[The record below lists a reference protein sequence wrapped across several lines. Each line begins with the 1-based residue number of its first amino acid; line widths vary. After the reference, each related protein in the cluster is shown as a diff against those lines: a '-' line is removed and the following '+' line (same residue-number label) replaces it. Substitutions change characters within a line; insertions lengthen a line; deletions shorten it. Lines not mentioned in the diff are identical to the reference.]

1 VLGCRGPP
9 ELTRTVRQPSCG
21 VVPQR
26 TRPGDCLLRK
36 LAAALLA
43 VPVLALIY
51 LPVLARRS
59 IATRIAMALGVG
71 SLVAVGAFG
80 LVTPRSTVATP
91 PLPPIVP
98 LTNTA
103 FTSTVAAGTGL
114 DAPVSITFSA
124 PMDQTS
130 VAASLSVEPAV
141 SVELSWDAT
150 GTRLTITPTRSWA
163 PATYHTITVRPG
175 AMGASGRP
183 MAVPARAVFLTRSA
197 TVGRIEAT
205 SMAGAEALV
214 STTFRISFDRPV
226 ALSAVRGALKFVP
239 ALSGEL
245 EVAQAPGGSSVFV
258 FTPSTPLAPATAYT
272 VSIVGLKDAAGS
284 PLAVSPTLAVST
296 GAAPRVVRFRPV
308 HGTKNV
314 DQAAAL
320 SVRFTQPM
328 DRKSTKAAFTAS
340 IGGKAIAG
348 AVSFAENDT
357 VLIFKPTG
365 LLPYGAMIEMLV
377 NDTAYSAAGARIE
390 AASSVRITV
399 EAKPTAAA
407 RTSSSG
413 YTGGAVGGGSWGAV
427 ETFYLGIMNCT
438 RTGGWVTTSG
448 TCSSPGGRSV
458 APLKLDSGISTNV
471 SRPYAKRLATSGQCS
486 HFIGGNP
493 GDRLRAA
500 GYTSYIWAE
509 NLGCRSGNP
518 KTAVLGSHLYFQS
531 EKSYLGGHYVNM
543 MNAKYDRVGIG
554 VWVYSSRVRLVV
566 DFYHPR

>member
-1 VLGCRGPP
+1 
-9 ELTRTVRQPSCG
+9 
-21 VVPQR
+21 
-26 TRPGDCLLRK
+26 LRK

-80 LVTPRSTVATP
+80 LVTPKSTVATP
-91 PLPPIVP
+91 PLPAIVP

-103 FTSTVAAGTGL
+103 FTSTIAAGTGL
-114 DAPVSITFSA
+114 DAPVTITFSA

-150 GTRLTITPTRSWA
+150 GTRLTITPTHSWA

-197 TVGRIEAT
+197 TIGRIEAT

-214 STTFRISFDRPV
+214 STAFRISFDQPV
-226 ALSAVRGALKFVP
+226 AMSAVRSALKFVP

-245 EVAQAPGGSSVFV
+245 EVAQAPVGSSAFV

-272 VSIVGLKDAAGS
+272 VSLVGLEDAAGS

-296 GAAPRVVRFRPV
+296 GAAPRVVRFRPL
-308 HGTKNV
+308 HGTTNV

-357 VLIFKPTG
+357 VLIFKPAA
-365 LLPYGAMIEMLV
+365 LLPYGAMIEMVV
-377 NDTAYSAAGARIE
+377 NDTAYSAAGARID
-390 AASSVRITV
+390 ALSSVRITI
-399 EAKPTAAA
+399 EAKPVAAS

-438 RTGGWVTTSG
+438 RTGGWVTSSG

-458 APLKLDSGISTNV
+458 APLKLDSGISTSV

-509 NLGCRSGNP
+509 NLGCRSGDP
-518 KTAVLGSHLYFQS
+518 KKAVLGSHLYFQS

-554 VWVYSSRVRLVV
+554 VWVYSGRVRLVV

>member
-1 VLGCRGPP
+1 
-9 ELTRTVRQPSCG
+9 
-21 VVPQR
+21 
-26 TRPGDCLLRK
+26 LRK

-43 VPVLALIY
+43 VPVLVLIY
-51 LPVLARRS
+51 VPVLARRS

-114 DAPVSITFSA
+114 GAPVSITFSA

-150 GTRLTITPTRSWA
+150 GTRLTITPTHSWA

-214 STTFRISFDRPV
+214 STTFRITFDQPV
-226 ALSAVRGALKFVP
+226 AMSAVRSALKFVP

-245 EVAQAPGGSSVFV
+245 EVAQAPVGTSAFV

-272 VSIVGLKDAAGS
+272 VSLFGLVDAASS
-284 PLAVSPTLAVST
+284 PLAASPTLAVST
-296 GAAPRVVRFRPV
+296 GAAPRVVRFRPL
-308 HGTKNV
+308 HGTTNV
-314 DQAAAL
+314 DPAAAL

-340 IGGKAIAG
+340 TGGKAIAG

-357 VLIFKPTG
+357 VLIFKPTA
-365 LLPYGAMIEMLV
+365 LLPYGATIEMLV
-377 NDTAYSAAGARIE
+377 SDTAYSAAGARIE
-390 AASSVRITV
+390 AASSVRITI

-407 RTSSSG
+407 PRTSSSG

-438 RTGGWVTTSG
+438 RTGGWVTSSG

-509 NLGCRSGNP
+509 NLGCRSGDP
-518 KTAVLGSHLYFQS
+518 KKAVLGSHLYFQS

-554 VWVYSSRVRLVV
+554 VWVYSGRVRLVV

>member
-1 VLGCRGPP
+1 M
-9 ELTRTVRQPSCG
+9 
-21 VVPQR
+21 
-26 TRPGDCLLRK
+26 RK

-43 VPVLALIY
+43 VPVLVLIY
-51 LPVLARRS
+51 VPVLARRS

-80 LVTPRSTVATP
+80 LVTPKSTVATP

-98 LTNTA
+98 LSNTA

-130 VAASLSVEPAV
+130 VAASLSVEPSAP
-141 SVELSWDAT
+141 VELSWDAT
-150 GTRLTITPTRSWA
+150 GTRLTITPTRGWA

-197 TVGRIEAT
+197 TAGRIQAT

-214 STTFRISFDRPV
+214 STAFRITFDQPV
-226 ALSAVRGALKFVP
+226 EISAVRSALKFDP
-239 ALSGEL
+239 PLSGEL
-245 EVAQAPGGSSVFV
+245 EAAEAPVGSSAFV
-258 FTPSTPLAPATAYT
+258 FNPTTPLAAATAYT
-272 VSIVGLKDAAGS
+272 VSLVGLVDAAGS
-284 PLAVSPTLAVST
+284 PLSASPTLAIST
-296 GAAPRVVRFRPV
+296 GAAPRVVRFRPL
-308 HGTKNV
+308 HGTTNV
-314 DQAAAL
+314 DQAASL
-320 SVRFTQPM
+320 SVRFSEPM

-340 IGGKAIAG
+340 NGGTAIAG
-348 AVSFAENDT
+348 AVSFAENDS

-365 LLPYGAMIEMLV
+365 LLPFGASIEMLV
-377 NDTAYSAAGARIE
+377 KDTAYSAAGAKIE

-407 RTSSSG
+407 PKTSSSG

-438 RTGGWVTTSG
+438 RTGGYVTSTG

-518 KTAVLGSHLYFQS
+518 RSAVLGSHLYFQS
-531 EKSYLGGHYVNM
+531 EKSYLGGHYVNL

-554 VWVYSSRVRLVV
+554 VWVSSGRVRLVV

>member
-1 VLGCRGPP
+1 
-9 ELTRTVRQPSCG
+9 
-21 VVPQR
+21 
-26 TRPGDCLLRK
+26 LRK

-43 VPVLALIY
+43 VPVLVLIY
-51 LPVLARRS
+51 VPVLARRS

-71 SLVAVGAFG
+71 SLIAVGAFG

-114 DAPVSITFSA
+114 GAPVSITFSA

-150 GTRLTITPTRSWA
+150 GTRLTITPTHSWA

-214 STTFRISFDRPV
+214 STTFRITFDQPV
-226 ALSAVRGALKFVP
+226 AMSAVRSALKFVP

-245 EVAQAPGGSSVFV
+245 EVAQAPVGTSAFV

-272 VSIVGLKDAAGS
+272 VSLFGLVDAASS
-284 PLAVSPTLAVST
+284 PLAASPTLAVST
-296 GAAPRVVRFRPV
+296 GAAPRVVRFRPL
-308 HGTKNV
+308 HGTTNV

-340 IGGKAIAG
+340 TGGKAIAG

-357 VLIFKPTG
+357 VLIFKPTA
-365 LLPYGAMIEMLV
+365 LLPYGATIEMLV
-377 NDTAYSAAGARIE
+377 SDTAYSAAGARIE
-390 AASSVRITV
+390 AASSVRITI

-407 RTSSSG
+407 PRTSSSG

-438 RTGGWVTTSG
+438 RTGGWVTSSG

-509 NLGCRSGNP
+509 NLGCRSGDP
-518 KTAVLGSHLYFQS
+518 KKAVLGSHLYFQS

-554 VWVYSSRVRLVV
+554 VWVYSGRVRLVV